1 MASLHTLVRE
11 GKRGYRRVGRG
22 QGSSRG
28 KQSGRG
34 GKGQT
39 ARAGHKIRPAFRDI
53 LKKLPKRRGY
63 GKNRGRTVDS
73 TIPDAVAL
81 SLTRLEQLFPQGG
94 EVTLANLRE
103 KGVIGRK
110 RVPVKI
116 VAGLPGQGETS
127 KKFAINGCSVSSSA
141 RTIIEKA
148 GGSVGPVHSSVVVK
162 VKKVAKP
169 KKVKPVRPGKVE
181 EKVESKTE

>member
-1 MASLHTLVRE
+1 MALHTLVRT
-11 GKRGYRRVGRG
+11 GKRSYRRVGRG
-22 QGSSRG
+22 NGSTRG

-94 EVTLANLRE
+94 EVTIAGLRE

-110 RVPVKI
+110 KVPVKI
-116 VAGLPGQGETS
+116 VAGETS
-127 KKFAINGCSVSSSA
+127 KKFVISGCSASA
-141 RTIIEKA
+141 TARAQVEKA
-148 GGSVGPVHSSVVVK
+148 GGSVTLK
-162 VKKVAKP
+162 
-169 KKVKPVRPGKVE
+169 
-181 EKVESKTE
+181 

>member
-11 GKRGYRRVGRG
+11 GKRAYRRVGRG
-22 QGSSRG
+22 QGSTRG

-73 TIPDAVAL
+73 TIPDAFAISV
-81 SLTRLEQLFPQGG
+81 TRLDAMFENGASISWKVLQ
-94 EVTLANLRE
+94 E
-103 KGVIGRK
+103 KGVVGRK

-116 VAGLPGQGETS
+116 VGGTTS
-127 KKFAINGCSVSSSA
+127 KKFILTDVESTASA
-141 RTIIEKA
+141 RAAIEKA
-148 GGSVGPVHSSVVVK
+148 GGSVALAHNAVVAK
-162 VKKVAKP
+162 VKKAAKQ
-169 KKVKPVRPGKVE
+169 
-181 EKVESKTE
+181 KTEKTVEAAKAE

>member
-1 MASLHTLVRE
+1 MSLHTLIRE

-22 QGSSRG
+22 QGSTRG

-73 TIPDAVAL
+73 TIPDAIAL
-81 SLTRLEQLFPQGG
+81 SVTRLEKLFPQGG
-94 EVTLANLRE
+94 EVTFAALRE
-103 KGVIGRK
+103 KGIVGRK
-110 RVPVKI
+110 RVPIKI
-116 VAGLPGQGETS
+116 VGGETS
-127 KKFAINGCSVSSSA
+127 KKFVISGCDVSASA
-141 RTIIEKA
+141 RAVIEKA
-148 GGSVGPVHSSVVVK
+148 GGSIAPAHSFVVAK
-162 VKKVAKP
+162 VKKAAKP
-169 KKVKPVRPGKVE
+169 KKEKKAE
-181 EKVESKTE
+181 EAKAE